1 MKETNIKLF
10 PVLDGL
16 CGRTTPST
24 PASFRPDL
32 WTLQAAVSEYEME
45 ERTFYWLPRSGG
57 GLCVRERDVFLRGS
71 HGHRVWISQRPEA
84 GEEAC
89 LRREGLLQGGPLE
102 KSPAGAGKE
111 AATPERRPS
120 SMKPYKT
127 ITLRLDA
134 AHYARLTETAR
145 TAGLKIEPMLRQLI
159 MGVNLRPRPPDTY
172 AALLRE
178 LNAIGN
184 NVNQLAYQANARGA
198 ATQDEIREA
207 ARLVRQAVRLV
218 RDTL

>member
-71 HGHRVWISQRPEA
+71 HGHRVWTSQRPEA
-84 GEEAC
+84 GEEAYC
-89 LRREGLLQGGPLE
+89 VVLKGRDRDSPTGDIRSFDFSAHLRRLKNTAMEAKAVELVFLFRAAVFHGARTVQGGHGRFVLGVWDA
-102 KSPAGAGKE
+102 PAH
-111 AATPERRPS
+111 S
-120 SMKPYKT
+120 VS
-127 ITLRLDA
+127 
-134 AHYARLTETAR
+134 AR
-145 TAGLKIEPMLRQLI
+145 K
-159 MGVNLRPRPPDTY
+159 
-172 AALLRE
+172 
-178 LNAIGN
+178 
-184 NVNQLAYQANARGA
+184 
-198 ATQDEIREA
+198 
-207 ARLVRQAVRLV
+207 
-218 RDTL
+218 